1 MTFLLAC
8 ALVEGSEFALERLM
22 ESDNQEAVGTFFVL
36 TGLYQRLLTAARI
49 PEVRRTV
56 IVEVNPEKDFAS
68 VSNSNV
74 CAEREFLAHLIRRID
89 ENSSPAAIV
98 IDKYFGKSACLNEDG
113 QGTRDLIETV
123 DSIRHKGHK
132 VVIGLE
138 TQKLEDAQNPPRGMP
153 ESFLVDSLKFGAG
166 SMGQEG
172 IVNIAHD
179 TRRLP
184 LQWQIYSSQDGGAA
198 ITLNTLSMTAALA
211 YDPDLLAKDRRLAGL
226 IDDGEQPFIGFLGE
240 KQWADAHGHFYA
252 SEVLCG
258 RRAAESEQWRSCEG
272 QGPVP
277 ARLDHQIVLIG
288 EQDRA
293 DRHDSVV
300 GPVPGFY
307 LQANYIEA
315 LLDSQ
320 YLNPGGRLANY
331 GLGFAFLIALE
342 LILIVLHERAG
353 WAIAGIALLAA
364 VSYAGLLL
372 IVLVLRTYVDPI
384 PVGATGCAIKI
395 LHLVYGKVALGHSP
409 EHT

>member
-1 MTFLLAC
+1 
-8 ALVEGSEFALERLM
+8 M
-22 ESDNQEAVGTFFVL
+22 ESDNQDAVGTFFVL
-36 TGLYQRLLTAARI
+36 TGLYQRLLTAART

-56 IVEVNPEKDFAS
+56 IVEINPEKDFPS

-74 CAEREFLAHLIRRID
+74 CAEREFLAHLVRRID

-113 QGTRDLIETV
+113 QGTRDFIETV
-123 DSIRHKGHK
+123 DSIRRKGHK
-132 VVIGLE
+132 LVIGLE
-138 TQKLEDAQNPPRGMP
+138 TQKLEDAREPPRGAP

-172 IVNIAHD
+172 IVNIARD

-184 LQWQIYSSQDGGAA
+184 LQWQIYSGQDRGQDHGAV
-198 ITLNTLSMTAALA
+198 ITLDTLSMTAALA
-211 YDPDLLAKDRRLAGL
+211 SDPDLLAKDRRLVGL
-226 IDDGEQPFIGFLGE
+226 IDAGEQPFIGFLGE
-240 KQWADAHGHFYA
+240 KQWAEAHAHFYA
-252 SEVLCG
+252 SEILCG
-258 RRAAESEQWRSCEG
+258 HRAGESEPWRSCEG

-277 ARLDHQIVLIG
+277 VRLDHQIVVIG

-320 YLNPGGRLANY
+320 YLNPGGRFADY
-331 GLGFAFLIALE
+331 GLGFAFLMALE
-342 LILIVLHERAG
+342 LILIVLHDRAG
-353 WAIAGIALLAA
+353 WAIAGIVVLAA

-372 IVLVLRTYVDPI
+372 IVLLLRTYVDPV

-395 LHLVYGKVALGHSP
+395 LHLAYGKVALGHSHEP
-409 EHT
+409 TSGDA